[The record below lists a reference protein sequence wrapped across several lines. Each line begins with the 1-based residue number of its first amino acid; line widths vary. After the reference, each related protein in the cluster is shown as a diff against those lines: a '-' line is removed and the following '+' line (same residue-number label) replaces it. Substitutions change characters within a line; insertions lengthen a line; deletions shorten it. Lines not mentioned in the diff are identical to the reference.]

1 VEAFQTQ
8 NRRKLIL
15 LKTITQIDQINDPAL
30 RRVISL
36 RFNEPF
42 DPDTDGYGIVI
53 EPGDTPEDLDS
64 EVGLPLFEGTPI
76 EWIEE
81 HLGCFELTL
90 IPDVGDFGISI
101 YLPKDS
107 GIDPRFFELCS

>member
-1 VEAFQTQ
+1 LV
-8 NRRKLIL
+8 L
-15 LKTITQIDQINDPAL
+15 LKTITQIDQINDPTL
-30 RRVISL
+30 RRVISQ

-42 DPDTDGYGIVI
+42 DPDIDGYGILI
-53 EPGDTPEDLDS
+53 EPGDTPEDLES
-64 EVGLPLFEGTPI
+64 EVGLPLFVGTPI

-81 HLGCFELTL
+81 HPGCFELTL

>member
-1 VEAFQTQ
+1 
-8 NRRKLIL
+8 LIL
-15 LKTITQIDQINDPAL
+15 LKTITQIDQIIDPAL
-30 RRVISL
+30 RRVISQ

-42 DPDTDGYGIVI
+42 DPDIDGYGIVI
-53 EPGDTPEDLDS
+53 EPGDTPEDLES

-81 HLGCFELTL
+81 HPGCFELTL

>member
-1 VEAFQTQ
+1 
-8 NRRKLIL
+8 LIVL
-15 LKTITQIDQINDPAL
+15 RDIKQIDNIIDPTL
-30 RRVISL
+30 RAVLSK

-42 DPDTDGYGIVI
+42 DPDIDGYGILI
-53 EPGDTPEDLDS
+53 EPGDTPEDLES
-64 EVGLPLFEGTPI
+64 ELGLPLLEGTPI

-81 HLGCFELTL
+81 HPGCFELTL